1 MWKWDLKFL
10 GLSGCTQR
18 HFESFL
24 NGPKKIEDNF
34 EVKSKD
40 FGQMEGGK
48 MLEMFKFHSLEVVK
62 LRETRHQVKWMSQS
76 KPQI

>member
-1 MWKWDLKFL
+1 M
-10 GLSGCTQR
+10 QR

-40 FGQMEGGK
+40 LGQMEGGK
-48 MLEMFKFHSLEVVK
+48 MLEMLGD
-62 LRETRHQVKWMSQS
+62 MSPGKVNVTAKTPNLNS
-76 KPQI
+76 FGT